1 MSDELKNK
9 SGKVKV
15 MYVRS
20 DDDSDKRT
28 HNPRTGKGGGRPGKS
43 RVDGRSRPARDE
55 RNSRGDDRKR
65 DDRKRDDRKRDD
77 FHRDDASPWRTVSR
91 APGDET
97 PVKEDHGGI
106 SGKSFI
112 DPEVLR
118 RQRAEE
124 TRVYGENACQ
134 ALFQSRP
141 EAIVRAW
148 FIQSVTP
155 RFKEALR
162 WMAANRKAYHVV
174 DEAELAKASGTEH
187 HGGVCFLI
195 KKRHGTSVAQW
206 VAKAGEEDCVL
217 ALEDVGNPHNL
228 GAIMRSCAHF
238 GVKGVVVQDA
248 GVLESGAAI
257 RTAEGGAEHVEPIT
271 GDSFIDTLD
280 QFRKAGYAIVS
291 TSSHNGTPLFKAE
304 LPKKMVLALG
314 QERDG
319 LSDAAISSA
328 DLSVAIDGTG
338 NVQSLNVSVATGVLL
353 AEWWRQNKACFACLN
368 AKKPADAGFF
378 LWLSITRF
386 QREGPAS
393 SRSAF
398 RRGQPATGWSV
409 RNGCSQRSRDA
420 QRAVMDA
427 APSARSGADD
437 R

>member
-1 MSDELKNK
+1 MNDEMKGK

-43 RVDGRSRPARDE
+43 RADGGRRPARDE
-55 RNSRGDDRKR
+55 RTPQNRDRKR
-65 DDRKRDDRKRDD
+65 ED
-77 FHRDDASPWRTVSR
+77 SPWRTVSR
-91 APGDET
+91 APSDET
-97 PVKEDHGGI
+97 PEKADHGGI

-174 DEAELAKASGTEH
+174 DEAELTKASGTEH

-195 KKRHGTSVAQW
+195 KKRNGTTVKQW
-206 VAKAGEEDCVL
+206 VSQAGTQDCVL
-217 ALEDVGNPHNL
+217 ALEDVSNPHNL
-228 GAIMRSCAHF
+228 GGMMRSCAHF

-248 GVLESGAAI
+248 ALLESGAAI
-257 RTAEGGAEHVEPIT
+257 RTAEGGAEHVQPIT
-271 GDSFIDTLD
+271 GDSIVDVLD
-280 QFRKAGYAIVS
+280 DFRQAGYTVVT
-291 TSSHNGTPLFKAE
+291 TSSERGKPLFKTE
-304 LPKKMVLALG
+304 LPEKMVLVLG
-314 QERDG
+314 QEFDG
-319 LSDAAISSA
+319 LPDAARDAS
-328 DLSVAIDGTG
+328 DLCVKIDGTG
-338 NVQSLNVSVATGVLL
+338 HVESLNVSVATGVLL
-353 AEWWRQNKACFACLN
+353 AEWWRQNKA
-368 AKKPADAGFF
+368 
-378 LWLSITRF
+378 
-386 QREGPAS
+386 
-393 SRSAF
+393 
-398 RRGQPATGWSV
+398 
-409 RNGCSQRSRDA
+409 
-420 QRAVMDA
+420 
-427 APSARSGADD
+427 
-437 R
+437 

>member
-9 SGKVKV
+9 NGKVKV

-28 HNPRTGKGGGRPGKS
+28 QNPRTGKGGGRPGT
-43 RVDGRSRPARDE
+43 RAEGGRRPARD
-55 RNSRGDDRKR
+55 DRKGPNRERSRER
-65 DDRKRDDRKRDD
+65 DDRGDRDG
-77 FHRDDASPWRTVSR
+77 SPWRTVSR
-91 APGDET
+91 APGDDA
-97 PVKEDHGGI
+97 PAKADHGGI

-141 EAIVRAW
+141 DAIVRAW

-174 DEAELAKASGTEH
+174 DEEELAKASGTEH

-195 KKRHGTSVAQW
+195 KKRSGTSVQQW
-206 VAKAGEEDCVL
+206 VAKSGDTDCVL

-228 GAIMRSCAHF
+228 GAMMRSCAHF
-238 GVKGVVVQDA
+238 GVKGLLLQDA

-257 RTAEGGAEHVEPIT
+257 RTAEGGAEHVQPIT
-271 GDSFIDTLD
+271 GDSFIDALD
-280 QFRKAGYAIVS
+280 DFRKAGYAIVT
-291 TSSHNGTPLFKAE
+291 TSSHAGTPLFKAE
-304 LPKKMVLALG
+304 LPKKMVLVLG

-319 LSDAAISSA
+319 LSDAALSSA
-328 DLSVAIDGTG
+328 DLSVSIEGTG
-338 NVQSLNVSVATGVLL
+338 AVESLNVSVATGVLL
-353 AEWWRQNKACFACLN
+353 SEWWRQNKA
-368 AKKPADAGFF
+368 
-378 LWLSITRF
+378 
-386 QREGPAS
+386 
-393 SRSAF
+393 
-398 RRGQPATGWSV
+398 
-409 RNGCSQRSRDA
+409 
-420 QRAVMDA
+420 
-427 APSARSGADD
+427 
-437 R
+437 